1 MERVGDHRLSREH
14 SIEHHDLDLDGAE
27 EIRHDDIASGLPFIP
42 IALVSST
49 EILCQKL
56 NDILCRNSVL
66 WCSTLINVVWALK
79 TAGGFA
85 RVCVHPSPDGAG
97 HHLDGNCKIP
107 ADFPEAHEQEMILCC
122 LLRPQVYRNLQYF
135 VPMPGKHKKD
145 ESGKKARLE
154 LLKTI
159 SGSAVPGQLTA
170 LMGGSGAGK
179 VRPLAIAEP
188 VSTAKHLAPCC
199 VQSMF
204 VHLMLAVL
212 IGLACYVGPAV
223 GLLCTRHVREA
234 ILHAQTTLM
243 DVIAG
248 RKTQGE
254 IRGEILV
261 NGFPK
266 QQESWA
272 RVVGYVE
279 QNDIHSPQVGLE
291 QHFINDMAGSPTAW
305 CPSHF
310 FATDN

>member
-1 MERVGDHRLSREH
+1 MALEGSSVRLSH
-14 SIEHHDLDLDGAE
+14 
-27 EIRHDDIASGLPFIP
+27 
-42 IALVSST
+42 
-49 EILCQKL
+49 
-56 NDILCRNSVL
+56 
-66 WCSTLINVVWALK
+66 
-79 TAGGFA
+79 
-85 RVCVHPSPDGAG
+85 DGAG
-97 HHLDGNCKIP
+97 LTLEVDGGTP
-107 ADFPEAHEQEMILCC
+107 ADLSELFSQEITVCG
-122 LLRPQVYRNLQYF
+122 LLLLQVYRNLQYF

-179 VRPLAIAEP
+179 VRPPSIATLCSAANP
-188 VSTAKHLAPCC
+188 PGSCC
-199 VQSMF
+199 
-204 VHLMLAVL
+204 AV
-212 IGLACYVGPAV
+212 CSKK
-223 GLLCTRHVREA
+223 LLCWSCWLLWTCCWRKMGKEAAEHV
-234 ILHAQTTLM
+234 QTTLM

-279 QNDIHSPQVGLE
+279 QNDIHSPQVGLQ
-291 QHFINDMAGSPTAW
+291 QHCINDMVAGITAW
-305 CPSHF
+305 CTLHV
-310 FATDN
+310 FATDK